1 MKFFSWPLIIGIII
15 NISNI
20 QSMHEKILLANENI
34 SSPLNEKKKW
44 VTMWGNAQST
54 ITPAPAKYGKDLT
67 LRYPIFVPFDGNK
80 IRITLDNYCT
90 NEQVKIDY
98 VVVAKGNKLSD
109 EQLTDFK
116 YLTFN
121 GNTEAKIGP
130 HGYITSDELEFNLKS
145 DEYLIVS
152 LYIKDFINLSS
163 AVLIQGPLSKGYF
176 AYGEQ
181 AKNDKLDI
189 NTSMPTSWVF
199 FLSNIDIY
207 TDEKN
212 RVVICYGDSITSQNW
227 PDEMML
233 ELRRNNVN
241 NIAIIR
247 KAVSGTRILRQYECI
262 TYQSY
267 GLKGSNRFMHEI
279 SSVSGADTVIV
290 QQGIND
296 IIHPV
301 GLDINIF
308 RPMSDLPT
316 VEELIAGIEY
326 YKNIT
331 ENLNLKFVVGTL
343 LPIYNWRTYAPFRE
357 DLKNAFNNKLRKD
370 YSLIDFEAEIG
381 YEKDGIWY
389 FKDGCDS
396 GDHLHPSS
404 YAYKQMGI
412 LAAKKVM

>member
-1 MKFFSWPLIIGIII
+1 MKIFLLTLALIGALIDNI
-15 NISNI
+15 NAKLN
-20 QSMHEKILLANENI
+20 KIFATENNRDV
-34 SSPLNEKKKW
+34 SKSKMKW

-54 ITPAPAKYGKDLT
+54 ITPSPAKYAKDLT

-80 IRITLDNYCT
+80 IRITLDNFCID
-90 NEQVKIDY
+90 EQVKIDY
-98 VVVAKGNKLSD
+98 VIVAKGNKLSD
-109 EQLTDFK
+109 EQMDNYK
-116 YLTFN
+116 YLTFK
-121 GNTEAKIGP
+121 GKKEITIEP

-145 DEYLIVS
+145 DEYIIVS

-163 AVLIQGPLSKGYF
+163 GVLIQGPLTKGYF
-176 AYGEQ
+176 AYGDQ
-181 AKNDKLDI
+181 AKDTKLDI
-189 NTSMPTSWVF
+189 NTSMPTSWIF

-207 TDEKN
+207 TDDKN
-212 RVVICYGDSITSQNW
+212 KAIICYGDSITSQNW
-227 PDEMML
+227 PDEMLL
-233 ELRRNNVN
+233 ELRKK
-241 NIAIIR
+241 NIKNISIVR

-279 SSVSGADTVIV
+279 SSVSGADSVIV

-301 GLDINIF
+301 GEEVNIF

-316 VEELIAGIEY
+316 VDELIDGIEY
-326 YKNIT
+326 YKNIAQQ
-331 ENLNLKFVVGTL
+331 LNLKFIVGTL

-370 YSLIDFEAEIG
+370 YPYVIDFEAEIG

-389 FKDGCDS
+389 FKEKCDS
-396 GDHLHPSS
+396 GDHLHPSN
-404 YAYKQMGI
+404 YAYQLMGI
-412 LAAKKVM
+412 LAANKIL